1 MQALLDVILP
11 VFLVVGLGYIAVWRG
26 WMSDEAIDGL
36 MRFVQNFA
44 IPALLFRAISTLDLG
59 ASFDLRLMISFYTG
73 ATAGFA
79 AGLFGARFLFH
90 RPWEDS
96 VAIGFI
102 GLFSNSLLLG
112 LAITERAYGPE
123 ALAANFAIISV
134 HAPFCYGLGIT
145 VMEVVRNRGS
155 SVLQTGKSVL
165 RAMFRNVLVLA
176 IAAGFIVN
184 FTHLP
189 MPEFTTDALDLL
201 KRTALPAALF
211 GMGGV
216 LSRYKPE
223 GDMRVILYISAVS
236 LVLHPVITWS
246 LGIALALPQ
255 DAFRSAVITSA
266 MAPGIN
272 AYIFANMYG
281 VARRVAASAVLLSTA
296 ATILT
301 AWVWLGLLG

>member
-11 VFLVVGLGYIAVWRG
+11 VFLVVGLGYVAVWRG
-26 WMSDEAIDGL
+26 WMSDAAIDGL
-36 MRFVQNFA
+36 MKFAQSFA

-59 ASFDLRLMISFYTG
+59 ASFDLRLMISFYAG
-73 ATAGFA
+73 ATAGFL

-112 LAITERAYGPE
+112 LAITERAYGPD

-145 VMEVVRNRGS
+145 VMEVVRNRGGG
-155 SVLQTGKSVL
+155 LGQTSRSVL

-184 FTHLP
+184 LTHLP

-246 LGIALALPQ
+246 LGTAQALPK
-255 DAFRSAVITSA
+255 DAFRSAVITAA

-301 AWVWLGLLG
+301 AWLWLGLLG

>member
-11 VFLVVGLGYIAVWRG
+11 VFLVVGLGYVAVRRG
-26 WMSDEAIDGL
+26 WMTDAAIDGL
-36 MRFVQNFA
+36 MKFAQSFA

-59 ASFDLRLMISFYTG
+59 ASFDLRLMISFYAG

-145 VMEVVRNRGS
+145 VMEVVRNRGGG
-155 SVLQTGKSVL
+155 LGQTSRSVL

-184 FTHLP
+184 LTHLR

-246 LGIALALPQ
+246 LGTALALPQ